1 MDCKKTEEVIFTDY
15 IDGKLEG
22 GALREAEGHLASCAK
37 CRGLA
42 QELASIG
49 ASMRDAPREEPP
61 ARIWEKI
68 RTAITVPEREPARAF
83 FTRARPAFAF
93 AALAAAVLAVF
104 IAVRPM
110 FLKQVSPAEE
120 QYDILSLSVS
130 DANGNGTNYDMGTPA
145 EEYFL

>member
-1 MDCKKTEEVIFTDY
+1 MDCKKMEEVIFTDY

-22 GALREAEGHLASCAK
+22 GAFREAEEHLASCAK

-42 QELASIG
+42 QELASV
-49 ASMRDAPREEPP
+49 AESLRNVRREEPP
-61 ARIWEKI
+61 ARIWEKV
-68 RTAITVPEREPARAF
+68 RAGITVPEREPAWAF
-83 FTRARPAFAF
+83 FTRARPAFAM
-93 AALAAAVLAVF
+93 AAVAAAILAIF

-110 FLKQVSPAEE
+110 FIKQVSPAQE

-130 DANGNGTNYDMGTPA
+130 DTNGNGSDYDMGTPA